1 VKALVTGGSGY
12 FGSLLAAE
20 LRARGHAVRVLD
32 LVDADDR
39 PAEVE
44 LVLGDIRDPAA
55 VRTAVD
61 GVDVV
66 FHNVAQVPLVKDR
79 VAFVEVNVLG
89 TQVLLDACAD
99 ARVAKVV
106 HTSSSA
112 VFGVP
117 RSNPVHE
124 GTGPSPAE
132 PYGWAKYEAELLCQR
147 AADAG
152 LDVTIVRPRT
162 ILGHGRLGIFSVVF
176 DFVADGADVFVLG
189 TGDNRYQ
196 FVHARD
202 LADACIRAGERP
214 GPRTYNIGAAEF
226 GTMRES
232 LEGLIA
238 HAGTGSRVRGVP
250 ALPTTL
256 AMRVASGLQL
266 APFAPYHW
274 IMYGKSMWF
283 DIEPARREL
292 GWEPRSSAAE
302 MFAESYDWFLAHRT
316 GTAGASEHRRPVRQG
331 VLALLK
337 RGAGAGAAR

>member
-1 VKALVTGGSGY
+1 MKALVTGGSGY
-12 FGSLLAAE
+12 FGSLVAAE
-20 LRARGHAVRVLD
+20 LLARGHAVRVLD
-32 LVDADDR
+32 LADADDR
-39 PAEVE
+39 PPEVE
-44 LVLGDIRDPAA
+44 LVLGDIRDPGA
-55 VRTAVD
+55 VRSAVD

-66 FHNVAQVPLVKDR
+66 FHNVAQVPLVKDP

-99 ARVAKVV
+99 ADVAKVV

-124 GTGPSPAE
+124 ATGPAPAE
-132 PYGWAKYEAELLCQR
+132 AYGWAKYEAELLCHR

-152 LDVTIVRPRT
+152 LDVSIIRPRT
-162 ILGHGRLGIFSVVF
+162 ILGHGRLGIFSLVF

-189 TGDNRYQ
+189 KGDNRYQ

-232 LEGLIA
+232 LESLVA
-238 HAGTGSRVRGVP
+238 HAGSRSRVRGVP
-250 ALPTTL
+250 ALPTTI
-256 AMRVASGLQL
+256 AMRLTAALGL

-292 GWEPRSSAAE
+292 GWEPRYSAAE
-302 MFAESYDWFLAHRT
+302 MFAESYDWFLAHRNDH
-316 GTAGASEHRRPVRQG
+316 AGGSEHRRPVRQG
-331 VLALLK
+331 VLAVLK
-337 RGAGAGAAR
+337 RTAGARP